1 LPQHEKILPTPG
13 GLKMSEAENPDRA
26 ALSRLL
32 QQAKPLMLPL
42 YPDQQKKWL
51 AESPLAQE
59 IKAILKRHPEY
70 YDDVRTVVGPD
81 AFEKP
86 KS

>member
-1 LPQHEKILPTPG
+1 MT
-13 GLKMSEAENPDRA
+13 EAENPDRA

-59 IKAILKRHPEY
+59 IKGILKRHPEY
-70 YDDVRTVVGPD
+70 YDDVRTVVGAD
-81 AFEKP
+81 VFEKP